1 MADNVVG
8 KAGDIDL
15 LEVVIS
21 PLSGPE
27 ADIRLYVG
35 ELNLFEDMYS
45 PGLYGNLL
53 VIDAANLNNILH
65 LTGDEWITLKMKTP
79 SMPDDVGLIY
89 KTFKLY
95 SITDRQMISD
105 TGKQTYVLH
114 FCSPELILDSM
125 RPLFQPFEGK
135 ISDVVSKIFTENLSQ
150 NRTSD
155 KDVTSLIILGPT
167 SNNVKFVSPGWRPVQ
182 CINWLASK
190 ALGEGYRNPGYLFYE
205 SNKAF
210 YFANIEALID
220 SSVQSKQVYQNY
232 VFQAKQQSEDQ
243 SSEYNKTTDINADY
257 AKVENMHVMQN
268 MNSFRNLQNGYYA
281 NRLFTLDLHTKE
293 YNKGKP
299 EYDHVKNY
307 DNYVHLENIAGN
319 KDCAPFSSN
328 VEYSYNASLNF
339 YPKNRNLYTGFLDN
353 VNDNIER
360 ILPQRLSTLTE
371 ISNFKIQITVPGRTD
386 IEVGFIVRFSYPD
399 TSPRDESDYAT
410 RKEDSL
416 YTGYYLVTAIRH
428 KITLQ
433 SHVMTLELSKDS
445 LNRRP
450 S

>member
-8 KAGDIDL
+8 KAGDIEL
-15 LEVVIS
+15 LEVIIT
-21 PLSGPE
+21 PQSGPE
-27 ADIRLYVG
+27 ADIRLHIG

-53 VIDAANLNNILH
+53 VIDAINLNNILN
-65 LTGDEWITLKMKTP
+65 LVGDEWITLKMKTP
-79 SMPDDVGLIY
+79 SMPDDISLIY

-105 TGKQTYVLH
+105 TGKQSYVLH
-114 FCSPELILDSM
+114 FCSPELIMDSM
-125 RPLFQPFEGK
+125 RPLYQNFEGK

-150 NRTSD
+150 DRTSD
-155 KDVTSLIILGPT
+155 KDVTSLIIQGPT
-167 SNNVKFVSPGWRPVQ
+167 SNNVKFVSPGWRPIQ

-205 SNKAF
+205 SNKAY
-210 YFANIEALID
+210 YFANVEALID
-220 SSVQSKQVYQNY
+220 SSVQTKQVYQNY
-232 VFQAKQQSEDQ
+232 VYLAKQQSADQ
-243 SSEYNKTTDINADY
+243 SSEYTKTRDINADY
-257 AKVENMHVMQN
+257 AKVENMHVVQN
-268 MNSFRNLQNGYYA
+268 INSFRNLQNGYYA
-281 NRLFTLDLHTKE
+281 NKLFTLDLHTKE
-293 YNKGKP
+293 YNKGYV
-299 EYDHVKNY
+299 YDHVQHYN
-307 DNYVHLENIAGN
+307 DYVHLENIAGN
-319 KDCAPFSSN
+319 KDCAPFGRS
-328 VEYSYNASLNF
+328 VEYGKNASLHF

-360 ILPQRLSTLTE
+360 IMPQRLSSLTE
-371 ISNFKIQITVPGRTD
+371 LSNFKIEITVPGRTD

-399 TSPRDESDYAT
+399 TSPRDETDYAKN
-410 RKEDSL
+410 KEDTL

-428 KITLQ
+428 KITLN

-450 S
+450 N